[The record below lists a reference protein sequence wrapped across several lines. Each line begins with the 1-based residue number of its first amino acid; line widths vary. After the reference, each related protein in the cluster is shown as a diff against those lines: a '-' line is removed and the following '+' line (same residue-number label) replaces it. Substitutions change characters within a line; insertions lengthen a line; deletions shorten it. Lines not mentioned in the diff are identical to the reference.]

1 MNQELGCLLT
11 KIYEEIYLLSHEKH
25 QAYRF
30 SSIQEPVGL
39 LSDIF
44 QLLCRNENYI
54 RCEVCYSIL
63 GKRGWFLPRKRFPLW
78 KKYPV
83 QQQNFGCVLVYRY
96 TKERNI
102 NELHHNSMYGC
113 ENNRNSPV
121 YRYTRTAPEFLYLLC
136 YGTMGLLWPFVFY
149 ALVEIVI
156 HFFDND
162 LSVLI
167 HLSVI

>member
-54 RCEVCYSIL
+54 RCEVCYSLEREVDFYL
-63 GKRGWFLPRKRFPLW
+63 GRGSRFGRSIQFNSRISVVSSCTGTQRNETLTNCITTPCMDVKTIGIPLCTGT
-78 KKYPV
+78 PG
-83 QQQNFGCVLVYRY
+83 QPQNFFISFVM
-96 TKERNI
+96 
-102 NELHHNSMYGC
+102 ELWDC
-113 ENNRNSPV
+113 CD
-121 YRYTRTAPEFLYLLC
+121 LLC
-136 YGTMGLLWPFVFY
+136 FM
-149 ALVEIVI
+149 
-156 HFFDND
+156 H
-162 LSVLI
+162 
-167 HLSVI
+167 